1 VDPQKKI
8 DLLRKEI
15 EKHNYYYYV
24 KDKSI
29 ITDLEFDNLLNELIK
44 LENKYPEFFDDNS
57 PTNKVGGSVVNSFTS
72 HEHEYPMLSLSN
84 SYSEQD
90 LLDFDKRVKKEIEN
104 PEYVC
109 ELKFDGVSI
118 SLEYINGKL
127 SKALTRGDGKRGD
140 DVISNI
146 RTIKSIPL
154 NLFGNYPSKF
164 IIRGE
169 IFIKKHDFNEL
180 NLSRKK
186 NNLDEFSNPRNTAS
200 GSIKLQDSRE
210 VAKRKLSCFF
220 YSILSDELPFNNHY
234 ENVIQCEN
242 WGFKISN
249 DIYLSKNIY
258 DVIKVVNIIDNKKN
272 ELPYE
277 IDGIVIK
284 VNSINHQNKLGY
296 TSKFPR
302 WAIAYKFKTQSTKTK
317 LNSISFQ
324 VGRTGAITP
333 VANLKPV
340 LLSGTIIKRA
350 SLHNFDYINKLDI
363 RVNDYVFLEKGGEII
378 PKITGVDYENRD
390 SDICEK
396 FIFIDK
402 CPSCNSNLEKKD
414 DEANYYCN
422 NEHCPTK
429 VKGSIEHFISR
440 KAMNIDGLG
449 SETIDL
455 LYKKGLLLNI
465 SDLYKLNKNEL
476 IVLERLGE
484 KSVDNIL
491 FAIEESKKIP
501 FEKVLYALGIRHIGE
516 TVAKKLAHT
525 FKNIN
530 ILAKASFDDLVE
542 TDEIGDKIANS
553 LIKYFSVKNNLII
566 INELIKSDLS
576 FKIVNKEV
584 KSNILTNKLFVVS
597 GVFESINR
605 ENLKNIIIENGGKI
619 TNSISKKTSYL
630 VIGKNP
636 GPSKI
641 KNAEKLKVKI
651 IKEYEFFTKFK
662 LKN

>member
-1 VDPQKKI
+1 
-8 DLLRKEI
+8 
-15 EKHNYYYYV
+15 
-24 KDKSI
+24 
-29 ITDLEFDNLLNELIK
+29 
-44 LENKYPEFFDDNS
+44 
-57 PTNKVGGSVVNSFTS
+57 
-72 HEHEYPMLSLSN
+72 M
-84 SYSEQD
+84 
-90 LLDFDKRVKKEIEN
+90 
-104 PEYVC
+104 
-109 ELKFDGVSI
+109 
-118 SLEYINGKL
+118 
-127 SKALTRGDGKRGD
+127 
-140 DVISNI
+140 
-146 RTIKSIPL
+146 
-154 NLFGNYPSKF
+154 
-164 IIRGE
+164 
-169 IFIKKHDFNEL
+169 
-180 NLSRKK
+180 
-186 NNLDEFSNPRNTAS
+186 
-200 GSIKLQDSRE
+200 
-210 VAKRKLSCFF
+210 
-220 YSILSDELPFNNHY
+220 
-234 ENVIQCEN
+234 IQCEN

-249 DIYLSKNIY
+249 DIYLSKNIS
-258 DVIKVVNIIDNKKN
+258 DVIKIVNIIDKKKN

-402 CPSCNSNLEKKD
+402 CPSCNSNLEKKMMKLIIIVIMK
-414 DEANYYCN
+414 
-422 NEHCPTK
+422 HCPTK

-440 KAMNIDGLG
+440 KAMNIDGLN

-465 SDLYKLNKNEL
+465 SDLYNLNKNEL
-476 IVLERLGE
+476 TVLERLGE

-525 FKNIN
+525 FNEKH
-530 ILAKASFDDLVE
+530 
-542 TDEIGDKIANS
+542 
-553 LIKYFSVKNNLII
+553 KYFS
-566 INELIKSDLS
+566 
-576 FKIVNKEV
+576 
-584 KSNILTNKLFVVS
+584 
-597 GVFESINR
+597 
-605 ENLKNIIIENGGKI
+605 NGFI
-619 TNSISKKTSYL
+619 
-630 VIGKNP
+630 
-636 GPSKI
+636 
-641 KNAEKLKVKI
+641 
-651 IKEYEFFTKFK
+651 
-662 LKN
+662 